1 MKVIA
6 INGSPRKKGNTS
18 IAIEKVF
25 EVLGSEGIET
35 EVFNIGGKAVKG
47 CTACSK
53 CKENKDGL
61 CVLKGDDFNDIFKEI
76 YDAQGLIVGSPVYFG
91 SLTPETK
98 AFIDRLGYTS
108 RAGGFLLKR
117 KVCAGIAIERRQGA
131 AMTISQI
138 NNLFMLT
145 RAITIGSIYWNM
157 AIGRGIGEILD
168 DEEGMK
174 TFKVIGEE
182 MAWLIKKIN

>member
-6 INGSPRKKGNTS
+6 VNGSPRKDGNTS
-18 IAIEKVF
+18 IAINKVF
-25 EVLGSEGIET
+25 DVLGAEGIET

-53 CKENKDGL
+53 CKETKDGM
-61 CVLKGDDFNDIFKEI
+61 CVLKGDDFNDIFKAV

-91 SLTPETK
+91 SVTPETK

-131 AMTISQI
+131 AMALSQI

-157 AIGRGIGEILD
+157 AIGRNKGEILD
-168 DEEGMK
+168 DEEGME